1 MFLLTVV
8 VYVQWSLFSAY
19 NGSKRLTNSMY

>member
-1 MFLLTVV
+1 MFLLTVA

-19 NGSKRLTNSMY
+19 NGSKRLINNMY